1 MKNIWQ
7 KNIATGILISIF
19 AIEVFLP
26 VITLGQVIAPINPIG
41 LQQPT
46 IQPPA
51 NIKLETQPLGGGY
64 DTTTIKADCSTKGV
78 LNYGIALLF
87 KSVNAL
93 GGTAE
98 SSVVGNKPPN
108 PFPEI
113 NYDVTLDVGSC
124 VNSLLETGARYA
136 FARFKKRLL
145 DRLTDD
151 TIAWINGETDGRPR
165 FFNKP
170 FSQIL
175 LETADQ
181 AAGDALMDLGLGE
194 VCSPF
199 RARINLELSA
209 RRPVQDAVRCTISQV
224 IGNFEEFGKDFSK
237 GNWLAYSESLKPQ
250 NNPWGATL
258 IAKDAAQRAYQKQ
271 TADKQLEIAVS
282 RGYKSEK
289 KCTVWGLYAEFGPGE
304 WKLVPNIYKDIS
316 KHPYPDEKIEVMAT
330 ERVVAESKFP
340 GKDIKNLSWRC
351 DQQITTAPADL
362 YADVNSTAFTKDY
375 DFVVNSDDLTP
386 YLEAIFDAAMNRL
399 IKKGA
404 DGLMAAVF
412 QGEENGSLRS
422 DNTTGRAPTVLD
434 PVNNEDDKNF
444 IDNSKDHEQ
453 FANPQATLAKTLEIL
468 IASSTNSLVKT
479 SSTLTIVLASS
490 TQFKGYMDELVLCET
505 KPERFGPDNA
515 CPNTK
520 TAQTEAT
527 DRYNSVKNTRI
538 SLNNAKENIDLFSK
552 LDKNY
557 SEPILSA
564 AVDTMSGIYRALE
577 EINSALIA
585 EKKNIEDKMKTT
597 DVKNQL
603 MLCQAPSQP
612 YSCKP

>member
-7 KNIATGILISIF
+7 KNIATTILISIF
-19 AIEVFLP
+19 AVEVFLP
-26 VITLGQVIAPINPIG
+26 ITVFAVDTLAPQG
-41 LQQPT
+41 TQQSSI
-46 IQPPA
+46 IQPA
-51 NIKLETQPLGGGY
+51 SSVILEKQAVGDEYNPS
-64 DTTTIKADCSTKGV
+64 TIKSDCSTKAI
-78 LNYGIALLF
+78 LNFGIATLF
-87 KSVNAL
+87 KNTIGRGNLDL
-93 GGTAE
+93 GFLKIDLA
-98 SSVVGNKPPN
+98 VDQ
-108 PFPEI
+108 
-113 NYDVTLDVGSC
+113 NYNYVLDIGSC
-124 VNSLLETGARYA
+124 VSSLLETGARYA

-181 AAGDALMDLGLGE
+181 SAGDALMDLGLGE

-199 RARINLELSA
+199 RARINLELSY
-209 RRPVQDAVRCTISQV
+209 RPRPVQDAVRCTISQV
-224 IGNFEEFGKDFSK
+224 IDNFEEFGKDFSK

-271 TADKQLEIAVS
+271 ASEKQLEILTG
-282 RGYKSEK
+282 RGYTTEK
-289 KCTVWGLYAEFGPGE
+289 KCMAWNLYAEIGGSNQWQVLSGE
-304 WKLVPNIYKDIS
+304 TADINNFPHPDTPPLIS
-316 KHPYPDEKIEVMAT
+316 KNDVAAMA
-330 ERVVAESKFP
+330 SK
-340 GKDIKNLSWRC
+340 KNLK
-351 DQQITTAPADL
+351 ITNLKWKCSSQTTTIPGDLIATA
-362 YADVNSTAFTKDY
+362 NSTAFTKDY

-404 DGLMAAVF
+404 DGLMAAAF
-412 QGEENGSLRS
+412 KGSDASLRS

-434 PVNNEDDKNF
+434 PNNKDDQNF
-444 IDNSKDHEQ
+444 IENSKDQEQ
-453 FANPQATLAKTLEIL
+453 FANPRKALADNLKIL
-468 IASSTNSLVKT
+468 IASSTISLAKA
-479 SSTLTIVLASS
+479 SSTLNVVLASS
-490 TQFKGYMDELVLCET
+490 TQFKGYMDELANCEI
-505 KPERFGPDNA
+505 KPERFGPDNV

-527 DRYNSVKNTRI
+527 DRYNSVKNTKI
-538 SLNNAKENIDLFSK
+538 SLNNAQENIDLFSK
-552 LDKNY
+552 LDKDY

-564 AVDTMSGIYRALE
+564 AVDTMSGIYQALE

-585 EKKNIEDKMKTT
+585 EKKNIEDKLKTT
-597 DVKNQL
+597 DIKNQL
-603 MLCQAPSQP
+603 ISCLAPSQP
-612 YSCKP
+612 YTCKP

>member
-26 VITLGQVIAPINPIG
+26 MVALAELGDDPVEVGPRNPIIQRPPG
-41 LQQPT
+41 NIDVSTLPT
-46 IQPPA
+46 
-51 NIKLETQPLGGGY
+51 GGRSNPQS
-64 DTTTIKADCSTKGV
+64 IKADCSTKGV
-78 LNYGIALLF
+78 SNFVLATLF
-87 KSVNAL
+87 KALNAGGGADKTSIL
-93 GGTAE
+93 GF
-98 SSVVGNKPPN
+98 KPPEI
-108 PFPEI
+108 FPDI

-124 VNSLLETGARYA
+124 VTSLLETGARYA

-199 RARINLELSA
+199 RARINLELNY
-209 RRPVQDAVRCTISQV
+209 RQRPVQDAVRCTISQV
-224 IGNFEEFGKDFSK
+224 IDNFEEFGKDFSK

-289 KCTVWGLYAEFGPGE
+289 KCTVWSLYAEFGQGE
-304 WKLVPNIYKDIS
+304 WKIVPNIIKDIS
-316 KHPYPDEKIEVMAT
+316 KHPYPDEKIEVLAT
-330 ERVVAESKFP
+330 EKVRAQSEFP
-340 GKDIKNLSWRC
+340 GKTIRNFSWRC

-434 PVNNEDDKNF
+434 PINNKDDKNF

-468 IASSTNSLVKT
+468 IASSTISLTKT
-479 SSTLTIVLASS
+479 SSTLKIVLASS
-490 TQFKGYMDELVLCET
+490 TQFKTEVDALATCESN
-505 KPERFGPDNA
+505 RFGSSTLCTTTQNI
-515 CPNTK
+515 
-520 TAQTEAT
+520 QTEAN

-597 DVKNQL
+597 DIKNQL